1 MASSGIERKAPGLTA
16 TNIDDALDAL
26 TITGKPGKNVSTSDV
41 DRHPERR
48 FKAAYAA
55 YEERRIAEMKAEKS
69 GLRQQQMKDV
79 AYKEFQKSP
88 ENPFNQLTAD
98 HNGMIRSSVLF
109 QNTDHLA
116 TREELQEIA
125 KNEREK
131 TEKRLVGK

>member
-1 MASSGIERKAPGLTA
+1 MTA

-26 TITGKPGKNVSTSDV
+26 TITGKGPKTVNTADI

-69 GLRQQQMKDV
+69 GLRLQQMKDV

-98 HNGMIRSSVLF
+98 HNGKTNFDYQLSG
-109 QNTDHLA
+109 
-116 TREELQEIA
+116 EE
-125 KNEREK
+125 RD
-131 TEKRLVGK
+131 